1 MTSKIASSVLSTMN
15 STSTTADSTTS
26 AADDLQDQ
34 FLTLL
39 TTQLQNQDPTDPM
52 DNSEMVTQLAQI
64 STISSIENVTSTLEG
79 ISSQIS
85 AAETLQASALV
96 GNGVLIDGNTIQ
108 VGDGVATTFGVTL
121 DSDADDVT
129 VTIKDST
136 GTVVRTIDE
145 GSMSSGTQALS
156 WDGLQDDGTT
166 AADGAYTFSISATAT
181 ASDVAVTST
190 ALKYALVTGVT
201 TDSSNQVALDLG
213 GVNDNV
219 ALSDISLVL

>member
-1 MTSKIASSVLSTMN
+1 MTSTIASSVLSTMN
-15 STSTTADSTTS
+15 STSTTAESSTS

-39 TTQLQNQDPTDPM
+39 TTELQNQDPTDPM

-64 STISSIENVTSTLEG
+64 STISSIEDVTSTLEG

-85 AAETLQASALV
+85 ASETLQASALV
-96 GNGVLIDGNTIQ
+96 GNGVLIDGNVIQ
-108 VGDGVATTFGVTL
+108 VDSGVATTFGVTL
-121 DSDADDVT
+121 DSDADSVS
-129 VTIKDST
+129 VTIKDSS
-136 GTVVRTIDE
+136 GTVVRTLDE
-145 GSMSSGTQALS
+145 GSMSAGTQALS

-166 AADGAYTFSISATAT
+166 AADGAYTFSISATT
-181 ASDVAVTST
+181 DDVAVAST

-201 TDSSNQVALDLG
+201 TDSSNEVALDLG

>member
-1 MTSKIASSVLSTMN
+1 MTSTIASSVLSTMN
-15 STSTTADSTTS
+15 STSTTAESTTS

-39 TTQLQNQDPTDPM
+39 TTELQNQDPTDPM

-64 STISSIENVTSTLEG
+64 STISSIEDVTSTLEG

-85 AAETLQASALV
+85 ASETLQASALV
-96 GNGVLIDGNTIQ
+96 GNGVLIDGNVIQ
-108 VGDGVATTFGVTL
+108 VDSGVATTFGVTL
-121 DSDADDVT
+121 DSDADSVS
-129 VTIKDST
+129 VTIKDSS
-136 GTVVRTIDE
+136 GTVVRTLDE
-145 GSMSSGTQALS
+145 GSMSAGTQALS

-166 AADGAYTFSISATAT
+166 AADGAYTFSISATT
-181 ASDVAVTST
+181 DDVAVAST
-190 ALKYALVTGVT
+190 ALKYALVTGIT
-201 TDSSNQVALDLG
+201 TDSSNEVALDLG

>member
-1 MTSKIASSVLSTMN
+1 MTSTISSSVLSTMN
-15 STSTTADSTTS
+15 STSTTAESSTS

-39 TTQLQNQDPTDPM
+39 TTELQNQDPTDPM

-64 STISSIENVTSTLEG
+64 STISSIEDVTSTLEG
-79 ISSQIS
+79 ISGQIS
-85 AAETLQASALV
+85 ASETLQASALV
-96 GNGVLIDGNTIQ
+96 GNGVLIDGNVIQ
-108 VGDGVATTFGVTL
+108 VDSGVATTFGVTL
-121 DSDADDVT
+121 NGDADSVS
-129 VTIKDST
+129 VTIKNST
-136 GTVVRTIDE
+136 GTVVRTLDE
-145 GSMSSGTQALS
+145 GSMSAGTQSLS

-166 AADGAYTFSISATAT
+166 AADGAYTFSISATT
-181 ASDVAVTST
+181 DDVAVANT

-213 GVNDNV
+213 GVNENV

>member
-1 MTSKIASSVLSTMN
+1 MTSTIASSVLATMN
-15 STSTTADSTTS
+15 SSSDTSESSSSS
-26 AADDLQDQ
+26 AAALQDE

-39 TTQLQNQDPTDPM
+39 TTQLQNQDPTDPL

-64 STISSIENVTSTLEG
+64 STISSIENVTTTLEG

-96 GNGVLIDGNTIQ
+96 GNGVLIEGNSIQ
-108 VGDGVATTFGVTL
+108 VADGSATTFGVTL
-121 DSDADDVT
+121 ADAADDVS
-129 VTIKDST
+129 VTIKNSS
-136 GTVVRTIDE
+136 GTVVATLDV
-145 GSMSSGTQALS
+145 GSMSAGTQSLS
-156 WDGLQDDGTT
+156 WDGTLDDGST
-166 AADGAYTFSISATAT
+166 AADGSYTFSVA
-181 ASDVAVTST
+181 ASSDGSAVTAT

-219 ALSDISLVL
+219 GLSDIKLVL

>member
-1 MTSKIASSVLSTMN
+1 MTSTIASSVLSTMN
-15 STSTTADSTTS
+15 STSTTAESSTS

-39 TTQLQNQDPTDPM
+39 TTELQNQDPTDPM

-64 STISSIENVTSTLEG
+64 STISSIEDVTSTLEG
-79 ISSQIS
+79 ISGQIS
-85 AAETLQASALV
+85 ASETLQASALV
-96 GNGVLIDGNTIQ
+96 GNGVLIDGNVIQ
-108 VGDGVATTFGVTL
+108 VDSGVATTFGVTL
-121 DSDADDVT
+121 NGDADSVS
-129 VTIKDST
+129 VTIKNST
-136 GTVVRTIDE
+136 GTVVRTLDE
-145 GSMSSGTQALS
+145 GSMSAGTQSLS

-166 AADGAYTFSISATAT
+166 AADGAYTFSISATT
-181 ASDVAVTST
+181 DDVAVTNT

-213 GVNDNV
+213 GVNENV

>member
-1 MTSKIASSVLSTMN
+1 MTSTIASSVLSTMN
-15 STSTTADSTTS
+15 STSTTAESSTS

-39 TTQLQNQDPTDPM
+39 TTELQNQDPTDPM

-64 STISSIENVTSTLEG
+64 STISSIEDVTSTLEG
-79 ISSQIS
+79 ISGQIS
-85 AAETLQASALV
+85 ASETLQASALV
-96 GNGVLIDGNTIQ
+96 GNGVLIDGNVIQ
-108 VGDGVATTFGVTL
+108 VDSGVATTFGVTL
-121 DSDADDVT
+121 NGDADSVS
-129 VTIKDST
+129 VTIKNST
-136 GTVVRTIDE
+136 GTVVRTLDE
-145 GSMSSGTQALS
+145 GSMSAGTQSLS

-166 AADGAYTFSISATAT
+166 AADGAYTFSISATT
-181 ASDVAVTST
+181 DDVAVANT

>member
-1 MTSKIASSVLSTMN
+1 MTSTIASSVLSTMN
-15 STSTTADSTTS
+15 STSTTAESTTS

-39 TTQLQNQDPTDPM
+39 TTELQNQDPTDPM

-64 STISSIENVTSTLEG
+64 STISSIEDVTSTLEG
-79 ISSQIS
+79 ISGQIS
-85 AAETLQASALV
+85 ASETLQASALV
-96 GNGVLIDGNTIQ
+96 GNGVLIDGNVIQ
-108 VGDGVATTFGVTL
+108 VDSGVATTFGVTL
-121 DSDADDVT
+121 NGDADSVS
-129 VTIKDST
+129 VTIKNST
-136 GTVVRTIDE
+136 GTVVRTLDE
-145 GSMSSGTQALS
+145 GSMSAGTQSLS

-166 AADGAYTFSISATAT
+166 AADGAYTFSISATT
-181 ASDVAVTST
+181 DDVAVANT

-213 GVNDNV
+213 GVNENV

>member
-1 MTSKIASSVLSTMN
+1 MTSTIASSVLSTMN
-15 STSTTADSTTS
+15 STSTTAESTTS

-39 TTQLQNQDPTDPM
+39 TTELQNQDPTDPM

-64 STISSIENVTSTLEG
+64 STISSIEDVTSTLVG
-79 ISSQIS
+79 ISGQIS

-96 GNGVLIDGNTIQ
+96 GNGVLIDGNVIQ
-108 VGDGVATTFGVTL
+108 VDSGVATTFGVTL
-121 DSDADDVT
+121 NGDADSVS
-129 VTIKDST
+129 VTIKNST
-136 GTVVRTIDE
+136 GTVVRTLDE
-145 GSMSSGTQALS
+145 GSMSAGTQALS

-166 AADGAYTFSISATAT
+166 AADGAYTFSISATT
-181 ASDVAVTST
+181 DDVAVANT

>member
-1 MTSKIASSVLSTMN
+1 MTSTIASSVLSTMN
-15 STSTTADSTTS
+15 STSTTAESTTS

-39 TTQLQNQDPTDPM
+39 TTELQNQDPTDPM

-64 STISSIENVTSTLEG
+64 STISSIEDVTSTLEG
-79 ISSQIS
+79 ISGQIS
-85 AAETLQASALV
+85 ASETLQASALV
-96 GNGVLIDGNTIQ
+96 GNGVLIDGNVIQ
-108 VGDGVATTFGVTL
+108 VDSGVATTFGVTL
-121 DSDADDVT
+121 DGDADSVS
-129 VTIKDST
+129 VTIKNST
-136 GTVVRTIDE
+136 GTVVRTLDE
-145 GSMSSGTQALS
+145 GSMSAGTQSLS

-166 AADGAYTFSISATAT
+166 AADGAYTFSISATT
-181 ASDVAVTST
+181 DDVAVAST

-201 TDSSNQVALDLG
+201 TDSSNEVALDLG

>member
-1 MTSKIASSVLSTMN
+1 MTSTIASSVLSSMN
-15 STSTTADSTTS
+15 STTATADSTTS

-96 GNGVLIDGNTIQ
+96 GNGVLIDGNTLL
-108 VGDGVATTFGVTL
+108 VGDVCDTC
-121 DSDADDVT
+121 DCDPPPPPPPPP
-129 VTIKDST
+129 
-136 GTVVRTIDE
+136 VRAPE
-145 GSMSSGTQALS
+145 PR
-156 WDGLQDDGTT
+156 
-166 AADGAYTFSISATAT
+166 
-181 ASDVAVTST
+181 
-190 ALKYALVTGVT
+190 
-201 TDSSNQVALDLG
+201 LG
-213 GVNDNV
+213 GRPF
-219 ALSDISLVL
+219 

>member
-1 MTSKIASSVLSTMN
+1 MTSTIASSVLSTMN
-15 STSTTADSTTS
+15 STSTTAESTTS

-39 TTQLQNQDPTDPM
+39 TTELQNQDPTDPM

-64 STISSIENVTSTLEG
+64 STISSIEEVTSTLEG
-79 ISSQIS
+79 ISGQIS

-96 GNGVLIDGNTIQ
+96 GNGVLIDGNVIQ
-108 VGDGVATTFGVTL
+108 VDSGVATTFGVTL
-121 DSDADDVT
+121 DGDADSVS
-129 VTIKDST
+129 VTIKNST
-136 GTVVRTIDE
+136 GTVVRTLDE
-145 GSMSSGTQALS
+145 GSMSAGTQSLS

-166 AADGAYTFSISATAT
+166 AADGAYTFSISATT
-181 ASDVAVTST
+181 DDVAVANT

-213 GVNDNV
+213 GVNENV

>member
-1 MTSKIASSVLSTMN
+1 MTSTIASSVLSTMN
-15 STSTTADSTTS
+15 SSSTTAESSTS

-39 TTQLQNQDPTDPM
+39 TTELQNQDPTDPM

-64 STISSIENVTSTLEG
+64 STISSIEDVTSTLEG
-79 ISSQIS
+79 ISGQIS
-85 AAETLQASALV
+85 ASETLQASALV
-96 GNGVLIDGNTIQ
+96 GNGVLIDGNVIQ
-108 VGDGVATTFGVTL
+108 VDSGVATTFGVTL
-121 DSDADDVT
+121 DGDADSVS
-129 VTIKDST
+129 VTIKNST
-136 GTVVRTIDE
+136 GTVVRTLDE
-145 GSMSSGTQALS
+145 GSMSAGTQSLS

-166 AADGAYTFSISATAT
+166 AADGAYTFSISATT
-181 ASDVAVTST
+181 DDVAVANT

-213 GVNDNV
+213 GVNENV

>member
-1 MTSKIASSVLSTMN
+1 MTSTISSSVLSTMN
-15 STSTTADSTTS
+15 STSTTAESTTS

-39 TTQLQNQDPTDPM
+39 TTELQNQDPTDPM

-64 STISSIENVTSTLEG
+64 STISSIEDVTSTLEG

-85 AAETLQASALV
+85 ASETLQASALV

-108 VGDGVATTFGVTL
+108 VDDGVTTPFGVTL
-121 DSDADDVT
+121 DSDADSVT

-136 GTVVRTIDE
+136 GTVVRTLDE
-145 GSMSSGTQALS
+145 GEMSAGTQSLS

-166 AADGAYTFSISATAT
+166 AADGAYTFTVSAT
-181 ASDVAVTST
+181 SDDVAVAST

-201 TDSSNQVALDLG
+201 TDSSNAVALDLG
-213 GVNDNV
+213 GVNENV

>member
-1 MTSKIASSVLSTMN
+1 MTSTIASSVLSTMN
-15 STSTTADSTTS
+15 STSTTAESTTS

-39 TTQLQNQDPTDPM
+39 TTELQNQDPTDPM

-64 STISSIENVTSTLEG
+64 STISSIEDVTSTLEG

-85 AAETLQASALV
+85 ASETLQASALV
-96 GNGVLIDGNTIQ
+96 GNGVLIDGNVIQ
-108 VGDGVATTFGVTL
+108 VDSGVATTFGVTL
-121 DSDADDVT
+121 DSDADSVS
-129 VTIKDST
+129 VTIKDSS
-136 GTVVRTIDE
+136 GTVVRTLDE
-145 GSMSSGTQALS
+145 GSMSAGTQALS

-166 AADGAYTFSISATAT
+166 AADGAYTFSISATT
-181 ASDVAVTST
+181 DDVAVAST

-201 TDSSNQVALDLG
+201 TDSSNEVALDLG

>member
-1 MTSKIASSVLSTMN
+1 MTSTIASSVLSTMN

-64 STISSIENVTSTLEG
+64 STISSIEDVTSTLEG

-85 AAETLQASALV
+85 ASETLQASALV

-108 VGDGVATTFGVTL
+108 VDDGVTTPFGVTL
-121 DSDADDVT
+121 DSDADSVT
-129 VTIKDST
+129 VTIKDSS
-136 GTVVRTIDE
+136 GTVVRTLDE
-145 GSMSSGTQALS
+145 GEMSAGTQSLS

-166 AADGAYTFSISATAT
+166 AADGAYTFSISATT
-181 ASDVAVTST
+181 DDVAVAST

-201 TDSSNQVALDLG
+201 TDSSNAVALDLG
-213 GVNDNV
+213 GVNENV

>member
-1 MTSKIASSVLSTMN
+1 MTSTIASSVLSTMN
-15 STSTTADSTTS
+15 STSTTAESSTS

-39 TTQLQNQDPTDPM
+39 TTELQNQDPTDPM

-64 STISSIENVTSTLEG
+64 STISSIEDVTSTLVG
-79 ISSQIS
+79 ISGQIS

-96 GNGVLIDGNTIQ
+96 GNGVLIDGNVIQ
-108 VGDGVATTFGVTL
+108 VDSGVATTFGVTL
-121 DSDADDVT
+121 DGDADSVS
-129 VTIKDST
+129 VTIKNST
-136 GTVVRTIDE
+136 GTVVRTLDE
-145 GSMSSGTQALS
+145 GSMSAGTQALS

-166 AADGAYTFSISATAT
+166 AADGAYTFSISATT
-181 ASDVAVTST
+181 DDVAVANT

>member
-1 MTSKIASSVLSTMN
+1 MTSTIASSVLSTMN
-15 STSTTADSTTS
+15 STSTTAESTTS

-39 TTQLQNQDPTDPM
+39 TTELQNQDPTDPM

-64 STISSIENVTSTLEG
+64 STISSIEDVTSTLEG
-79 ISSQIS
+79 ISGQIS
-85 AAETLQASALV
+85 ASETLQASALV
-96 GNGVLIDGNTIQ
+96 GNGVLIDGNVIQ
-108 VGDGVATTFGVTL
+108 VDSGVATTFGVTL
-121 DSDADDVT
+121 DGDADSVS
-129 VTIKDST
+129 VTIKNST
-136 GTVVRTIDE
+136 GTVVRTLDE
-145 GSMSSGTQALS
+145 GSMSAGTQSLS

-166 AADGAYTFSISATAT
+166 AADGAYTFSISATT
-181 ASDVAVTST
+181 DDVAVANT

>member
-1 MTSKIASSVLSTMN
+1 MTSTIASSVLSTMN
-15 STSTTADSTTS
+15 SSSTTAESSTS

-39 TTQLQNQDPTDPM
+39 TTELQNQDPTDPM

-64 STISSIENVTSTLEG
+64 STISSIEEVTSTLEG
-79 ISSQIS
+79 ISGQIS

-96 GNGVLIDGNTIQ
+96 GNGVLIDGNVIQ
-108 VGDGVATTFGVTL
+108 VDSGVATTFGVTL
-121 DSDADDVT
+121 DGDADSVS
-129 VTIKDST
+129 VTIKNST
-136 GTVVRTIDE
+136 GTVVRTLDE
-145 GSMSSGTQALS
+145 GSMSAGTQSLS

-166 AADGAYTFSISATAT
+166 AADGAYTFSISATT
-181 ASDVAVTST
+181 DDVAVANT

>member
-1 MTSKIASSVLSTMN
+1 MTSTISSSVLSTMN
-15 STSTTADSTTS
+15 STSTTAESSTS
-26 AADDLQDQ
+26 ASDELQDQ

-39 TTQLQNQDPTDPM
+39 TTELQNQDPTDPM

-64 STISSIENVTSTLEG
+64 STISSIEDVTSTLEG

-85 AAETLQASALV
+85 ASETLQASALV

-108 VGDGVATTFGVTL
+108 VDDGVTTPFGVTL
-121 DSDADDVT
+121 DSDADSVT
-129 VTIKDST
+129 VTIKDSS
-136 GTVVRTIDE
+136 GTVVRTLDE
-145 GSMSSGTQALS
+145 GEMSAGTQSLS

-166 AADGAYTFSISATAT
+166 AADGAYTFSISATT
-181 ASDVAVTST
+181 DDVAVAST

-201 TDSSNQVALDLG
+201 TDSSNAVALDLG
-213 GVNDNV
+213 GVNENV

>member
-1 MTSKIASSVLSTMN
+1 MTSTIASSVLATMN
-15 STSTTADSTTS
+15 SSSDTS
-26 AADDLQDQ
+26 ASSSAAELQDE

-39 TTQLQNQDPTDPM
+39 TTQLQNQDPTDPL

-64 STISSIENVTSTLEG
+64 STISSIENVTTTLEG

-96 GNGVLIDGNTIQ
+96 GNGVLIEGNGIQ
-108 VGDGVATTFGVTL
+108 VADGSATTFGVTL
-121 DSDADDVT
+121 ASDADDVS
-129 VTIKDST
+129 VTIKNSS
-136 GTVVRTIDE
+136 GTVVATLDV
-145 GSMSSGTQALS
+145 GDMSAGTQSLTWNATL
-156 WDGLQDDGTT
+156 DDGST
-166 AADGAYTFSISATAT
+166 AADGSYTFSVSAS
-181 ASDVAVTST
+181 SDGSAVTAT

-219 ALSDISLVL
+219 GLGDIKLVL